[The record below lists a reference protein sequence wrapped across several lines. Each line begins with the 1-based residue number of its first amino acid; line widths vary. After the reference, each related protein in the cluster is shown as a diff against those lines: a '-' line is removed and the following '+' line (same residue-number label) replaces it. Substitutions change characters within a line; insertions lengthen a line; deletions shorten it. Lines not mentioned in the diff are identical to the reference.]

1 MSTTYRIAEV
11 ADRSGFT
18 PATLRYYE
26 DIGLL
31 APVGRTAAG
40 YRVYDDSSIE
50 RLRFIARA
58 KQLGCTLDEVADLSA
73 AWDDGRCQH
82 VKDRLRA
89 TVATKLAEA
98 HGRIAELTTLAADLQ
113 RAAAALT
120 AGAADGPCDES
131 CGCLADTP
139 AGAGAGVGTGP
150 DAVER
155 SGATAVLLT
164 GKPAAEV
171 PIACT
176 LDAGEMAGRM
186 AEWAETLA
194 EQAGLMAGVTARTPI
209 DGGVRLAFGPGT
221 DVAALARLAAAEQ
234 GCCRFF
240 AFALVIDAG
249 GLALEVR
256 APADAADAVTA
267 LFGAPDP

>member
-1 MSTTYRIAEV
+1 MATTYRIAEV

-58 KQLGCTLDEVADLSA
+58 KQLGCTLDEVADLGA
-73 AWDDGRCQH
+73 AWDGGRCQH
-82 VKDRLRA
+82 VQDRLRT
-89 TVATKLAEA
+89 TVATKLSEA

-120 AGAADGPCDES
+120 AAPAEGPCDES
-131 CGCLADTP
+131 CGCLAERPGAVAVPLTAAP
-139 AGAGAGVGTGP
+139 AAGAEAGTAAGAEAPV
-150 DAVER
+150 
-155 SGATAVLLT
+155 
-164 GKPAAEV
+164 
-171 PIACT
+171 ACT
-176 LDAGEMAGRM
+176 LDGDEMARRV
-186 AEWAETLA
+186 AEWTAVLA
-194 EQAGLMAGVTARTPI
+194 GQPGLMAGVTARTAI

-240 AFALVIDAG
+240 AFALVIDAA

-256 APADAADAVTA
+256 GPADAADVVTA
-267 LFGAPDP
+267 LFGAPDR